1 MSVPA
6 GFTEN
11 QARTLASLK
20 QVDEF
25 PLYTMRYYG
34 EYDSFLTS
42 GLTASAEPGSPPA
55 WACSLFT
62 VLLGEDHL
70 LYGRNFDWEFSPA
83 LLLFTDPPDG
93 YSSVSMVDLAPS
105 KINRETL
112 LHLTDIPLGEV
123 ERRELLYAPLV
134 PYDGMN
140 EHGLVIAM
148 AAVPPGNM
156 QADPSKKTIYSLGII
171 RQILDH
177 ARDVDEAVE
186 IITGYNIDFTGGPPL
201 HYLIADARGK
211 SVLVE
216 FYRGEM
222 HILKNEQPWHL
233 ATNFLR
239 SSVEDPQDGH
249 CWRYDQLN
257 DRLNEKQG
265 LLDSK
270 AAMELLAEVAQDRT
284 QWSVVYQMARGEV
297 SVAMGQD
304 YANVHTFQISDYF
317 DHK

>member
-1 MSVPA
+1 MKRFFRNIVLLLALGLLGACSVSLATPIPATPTVIPTATISIPA

-42 GLTASAEPGSPPA
+42 SLSASAEPGLPPA

-62 VLLGEDHL
+62 VLLDEDHL

-93 YSSVSMVDLAPS
+93 YASVSMVDLAPS

-112 LHLTDIPLGEV
+112 LHLTDTPLGEV
-123 ERRELLYAPLV
+123 ERRELLYAALV

-140 EHGLVIAM
+140 EHGLAIAM
-148 AAVPPGNM
+148 AAVTPGNM
-156 QADPSKKTIYSLGII
+156 QADRPRRRLTAGII

-201 HYLIADARGK
+201 HYLIADAQGK
-211 SVLVE
+211 RFGGV
-216 FYRGEM
+216 YRGEM
-222 HILKNEQPWHL
+222 HI
-233 ATNFLR
+233 
-239 SSVEDPQDGH
+239 
-249 CWRYDQLN
+249 
-257 DRLNEKQG
+257 
-265 LLDSK
+265 SK
-270 AAMELLAEVAQDRT
+270 
-284 QWSVVYQMARGEV
+284 
-297 SVAMGQD
+297 
-304 YANVHTFQISDYF
+304 
-317 DHK
+317 